1 MDSNPYGDCM
11 KKSKVRG
18 IVKEDEKLK
27 EKVAAEIRLEDKE
40 GPINDKAR
48 QTAIEENNK
57 GSVAIEK

>member
-1 MDSNPYGDCM
+1 M